1 MPDMT
6 VTLPAPA
13 AAIQPTAAGASATDA
28 TDTASPVAGADFS
41 SVLRQQLAQQPQGG
55 GNAVP
60 AALAQIEAD
69 QVDQADQ
76 AQDTPAIGPDLSSLL
91 PGLAAMAVSAVA
103 AAAPATAAAGDIKPE
118 TGNALA
124 ALAAAAGAPS
134 PATSALPNLPDGS
147 GKNAVPAEEMATAAS
162 GQPAVL
168 AATAKPQ
175 ADPAASAP
183 ALREFRLPEMPA
195 ENAASPTQPNAAMQ
209 PAHAS
214 RSNEAPAV
222 VHVET
227 PAGARGWDNEVAQKV
242 VWLASRDASRA
253 EMTLNPPHLGKLEV
267 TLTVSG
273 DQTNALFV
281 SASPATRE
289 ALENALPRLREILAD
304 AGITL
309 GQSSVNAESPKDSD
323 EGGRRSGAGGAR
335 EAVAGDVGTA
345 APASWISRGNGLID
359 TFA

>member
-13 AAIQPTAAGASATDA
+13 VAIQPSAAGASATDA

-41 SVLRQQLAQQPQGG
+41 TVLRQQLAQQPQDGG
-55 GNAVP
+55 SAVP
-60 AALAQIEAD
+60 AALAQLEAE
-69 QVDQADQ
+69 QADQ
-76 AQDTPAIGPDLSSLL
+76 AQDAPAVGPDLSALL

-103 AAAPATAAAGDIKPE
+103 AAAPAVVAASEIKPE
-118 TGNALA
+118 TNNALA
-124 ALAAAAGAPS
+124 ALAAATGAPS
-134 PATSALPNLPDGS
+134 PGTSALPDG
-147 GKNAVPAEEMATAAS
+147 GGRNAIPTEEMAMAAP

-175 ADPAASAP
+175 ADPAASGP
-183 ALREFRLPEMPA
+183 ALREFRLPEMPV
-195 ENAASPTQPNAAMQ
+195 ESAASPTQPNAAMP

-222 VHVET
+222 VHVDT

-323 EGGRRSGAGGAR
+323 EGGRRSGAAGAR
-335 EAVAGDVGTA
+335 EAVAGDGVA
-345 APASWISRGNGLID
+345 AAPPASWISRGNGLID

>member
-13 AAIQPTAAGASATDA
+13 VAIQPSAAGASATDA

-41 SVLRQQLAQQPQGG
+41 TVLRQQLAQQPQDGG
-55 GNAVP
+55 SAVP
-60 AALAQIEAD
+60 AALAQLEAE
-69 QVDQADQ
+69 QADQ
-76 AQDTPAIGPDLSSLL
+76 AQDAPAVGPDLSALL

-103 AAAPATAAAGDIKPE
+103 AAAPAVVAASEIKPE
-118 TGNALA
+118 TNNALA
-124 ALAAAAGAPS
+124 ALAAATGAPS
-134 PATSALPNLPDGS
+134 PGTSALPDG
-147 GKNAVPAEEMATAAS
+147 GGRNAIPAEEMAMAAP

-175 ADPAASAP
+175 ADPAASGP
-183 ALREFRLPEMPA
+183 ALREFRLPEMPV
-195 ENAASPTQPNAAMQ
+195 ESAASPTQPNAAMP

-222 VHVET
+222 VHVDT

-323 EGGRRSGAGGAR
+323 EGGRRSGAAGAR
-335 EAVAGDVGTA
+335 EAVAGDGVA
-345 APASWISRGNGLID
+345 AAPPASWISRGNGLID

>member
-13 AAIQPTAAGASATDA
+13 VAIQPSAAGASATDA

-41 SVLRQQLAQQPQGG
+41 TVLRQQLAQQPQDGG
-55 GNAVP
+55 SAVP
-60 AALAQIEAD
+60 AALAQLEAE
-69 QVDQADQ
+69 QADQ
-76 AQDTPAIGPDLSSLL
+76 AQDAPAVGPDLSALL

-103 AAAPATAAAGDIKPE
+103 AAAPAVVAASEIKPE
-118 TGNALA
+118 TNNALA
-124 ALAAAAGAPS
+124 ALAAATGAPS
-134 PATSALPNLPDGS
+134 PGTSALPTLPDGS
-147 GKNAVPAEEMATAAS
+147 GRNAIPAEEMAMAAP

-175 ADPAASAP
+175 ADPAASGP
-183 ALREFRLPEMPA
+183 ALREFRLPEMPV
-195 ENAASPTQPNAAMQ
+195 ESAASPTQPNAAMP

-214 RSNEAPAV
+214 RANEAPAV
-222 VHVET
+222 VHVDT

-323 EGGRRSGAGGAR
+323 EGGRRSGAAGAR
-335 EAVAGDVGTA
+335 EAVAGDGVAAA

>member
-13 AAIQPTAAGASATDA
+13 VAIQPTAAGASATDA
-28 TDTASPVAGADFS
+28 TDTAAPVAGADFS
-41 SVLRQQLAQQPQGG
+41 SVLRQQLAQQPQDGG
-55 GNAVP
+55 SAVP
-60 AALAQIEAD
+60 AALAQLEAE
-69 QVDQADQ
+69 QADQ
-76 AQDTPAIGPDLSSLL
+76 AQDTPAVGPDLSSLL
-91 PGLAAMAVSAVA
+91 PGLAALAVSAVA
-103 AAAPATAAAGDIKPE
+103 AAAPATVAASDAKPE

-134 PATSALPNLPDGS
+134 PGANALPTLPDGS
-147 GKNAVPAEEMATAAS
+147 GRNAIPAEGKAMAAP
-162 GQPAVL
+162 GQTAVL

-195 ENAASPTQPNAAMQ
+195 ENAAAPTQPNAAMP
-209 PAHAS
+209 PAHAAQT
-214 RSNEAPAV
+214 NQAPAIL
-222 VHVET
+222 HVET
-227 PAGARGWDNEVAQKV
+227 PAGTRGWDNEVAQKV

-323 EGGRRSGAGGAR
+323 EGGRRSGAAGAR
-335 EAVAGDVGTA
+335 EAVAGDSGTA
-345 APASWISRGNGLID
+345 APASWTRRGNGLID